1 MAITN
6 PATREALAT
15 YLGTLGAY
23 ISFHTADPGT
33 TGANEA
39 SGGGYGGRKLTNWT
53 GGTADGT
60 VTGSE
65 VPIDVPA
72 GTWAWCGIWSALSG
86 GTFVE
91 KFPVNSNT
99 LSAAGTIKVTP
110 TLTIS

>member
-23 ISFHTADPGT
+23 ISFHTTDPSTNG
-33 TGANEA
+33 GNEA
-39 SGGGYGGRKLTNWT
+39 SGGGYARKQTTWT

-65 VPIDVPA
+65 VTIDVPA
-72 GTWAWCGIWSALSG
+72 GTWAWCGIWSAASG
-86 GTFVE
+86 GTWVE
-91 KFPVNSNT
+91 KFPDNSNT
-99 LSAAGTIKVTP
+99 LRAAGQIKVTP
-110 TLTIS
+110 TLTIA